1 MTGGAPRRSVTADA
15 PGGPLLEAVRGIARE
30 AGAAIVE
37 VERAHRAGDAG
48 ALALRAKGDA
58 SPVTAADLAAHRIIV
73 DALRRLTP
81 DVPVLSEEAADVA
94 WGTREV
100 WRRFWLVDPLDGTRE
115 FLSGN
120 GEYTVNIA
128 LVEGH
133 APLLG
138 VVLAPAS
145 GLEYSGITGVG
156 AWRARGEGARPEPI
170 RTAGRMASADAG
182 DARHAPLRVVGS
194 RSHRGDSLD
203 ALLARVGPH
212 EFVPMGSS
220 LKFCVLAEGGAD
232 VYPRLGPTSEWDT
245 AAGHAVLFGAG
256 GRVLQLDGSPLEY
269 NRKPDLLNPDFVACG
284 DALSDWAGWVR
295 ERAR

>member
-1 MTGGAPRRSVTADA
+1 MSGAGPQHADA
-15 PGGPLLEAVRGIARE
+15 PPPSVGEAAGGPLLEAVRGIARA
-30 AGAAIVE
+30 AGAAIVA
-37 VERAHRAGDAG
+37 VERAHRAGDEG
-48 ALALRAKGDA
+48 ALGLRAKGDA

-81 DVPVLSEEAADVA
+81 EVPVLSEEAADVA
-94 WGTREV
+94 WETREV
-100 WRRFWLVDPLDGTRE
+100 WRRCWLVDPLDGTRE

-128 LVEGH
+128 LIDHH

-138 VVLAPAS
+138 VVYAPTS
-145 GLEYSGITGVG
+145 GLEYSGIAGVG
-156 AWRARGEGARPEPI
+156 AWRSRGRGAAPEPI
-170 RTAGRMASADAG
+170 RAAGRG
-182 DARHAPLRVVGS
+182 PEAPLRVVGS

-203 ALLARVGPH
+203 SLLARIGPH

-220 LKFCVLAEGGAD
+220 LKFCVLAEGAAD

-245 AAGHAVLFGAG
+245 AAGHAVLLGAG
-256 GRVLQLDGSPLEY
+256 GRVLQLDGAPLGY
-269 NRKPDLLNPDFVACG
+269 NRKPGLLNPDFVACG
-284 DALSDWAGWVR
+284 DASSDWAAWVR